1 MSDNKKQNTKK
12 TTKKQTLKKQEINK
26 TKTTDNDIL
35 ENIKKFFIKVK
46 DIVLKFL
53 KNHWDIIVMNII
65 IFIFTIFIESQYIY
79 NLKLLVWFSNTIL
92 FIVIPTLLFSLKRNL
107 KTKDVLFSIPIL
119 YILFLIFLD
128 YCTIR
133 ELYGIS
139 TLRID
144 TFPNYIDALMVVFV
158 FTFFEY
164 ITITLVNKL
173 KNNKEQPKKVET
185 KKKIKK

>member
-1 MSDNKKQNTKK
+1 MSDSKKQI
-12 TTKKQTLKKQEINK
+12 TKKQTVTKQQAKKQTTSK
-26 TKTTDNDIL
+26 AKTTGNNIL
-35 ENIKKFFIKVK
+35 NKIKMILNKIKNV
-46 DIVLKFL
+46 VLKFL
-53 KNHWDIIVMNII
+53 KKHWDLILMNII
-65 IFIFTIFIESQYIY
+65 IFILTVFVESQYIY
-79 NLKLLVWFSNTIL
+79 NLKLLAWFFNAVL
-92 FIVIPTLLFSLKRNL
+92 FIVVPTLLFSLKRNIRG
-107 KTKDVLFSIPIL
+107 KDIIISIPIL

-139 TLRID
+139 TLGID

-164 ITITLVNKL
+164 ITVALINKF
-173 KNNKEQPKKVET
+173 KINKTTHV